1 MATSTCTYV
10 LTAARP
16 AARQSRRRLR
26 PRDEELDFSE
36 TRSWGF
42 TLPWAEV
49 SQTATMRMFTVTTEP
64 SGRGN
69 SDTEDPLFRPARPSY
84 SRDSVCFPRCS
95 DALLGRPDR
104 FAPSQAP

>member
-1 MATSTCTYV
+1 MATSTCTYAR
-10 LTAARP
+10 TAARP
-16 AARQSRRRLR
+16 AARQSRHRHRS
-26 PRDEELDFSE
+26 RDEELSLVNP
-36 TRSWGF
+36 SLGF

-49 SQTATMRMFTVTTEP
+49 FFDSDDALFTLTTEL

-69 SDTEDPLFRPARPSY
+69 SDTEDPLFRPARPWY

-95 DALLGRPDR
+95 GALLGRPDR